1 LPPALPRLLAD
12 NYVPL
17 ALTAA
22 MALGAAYPKP
32 GLWAADRLGVTSL
45 ATAGI
50 FLISVLGVRGEQA
63 LRALRAWREVA
74 FGLLSILFIT
84 PLLAAP
90 LAAALPL
97 EPRALA
103 TGLAVFFCMPTTL
116 SSGVALTAVA
126 GGDAALALLLTV
138 SSNFLGTVTA
148 PWAVAKLLSGVGGGG
163 LGGETT
169 AASIDPVP
177 LLRSL
182 AKTVA
187 APLVVGS
194 ALRSLPLGNHA
205 IARAVDANRTR
216 LAYVSTALL
225 ALVPWSQVSRAVAG
239 GAALRPAP
247 LAAAAAAGL
256 AIHVG
261 LLLFNLA
268 AVRALDLGR
277 GGGGGGGCGGGS
289 GGRKKGVGD
298 AERQEQEQEQAL
310 FGARVALVLC
320 CSQKALAV
328 AVPVVAALFAS
339 SSSSSLSSSTLAATA
354 SIPIVI
360 LHMLQTA
367 FDGLVAARV
376 AKRREREKKRKEQ
389 NLSLSSPKHFFS

>member
-1 LPPALPRLLAD
+1 M
-12 NYVPL
+12 PL

-22 MALGAAYPKP
+22 MALGATFPEP
-32 GLWAADRLGVTSL
+32 GLWSADRLGVTSL

-50 FLISVLGVRGEQA
+50 FLISVLGVRGDQA

-74 FGLLSILFIT
+74 FGLLSILVLT

-90 LAAALPL
+90 LAASLPL
-97 EPRALA
+97 EPRVLA

-116 SSGVALTAVA
+116 SSSVALTAAA

-148 PWAVAKLLSGVGGGG
+148 PWAVAKLLSDGALGGG
-163 LGGETT
+163 LGGEQTAVAAASAAAAAT
-169 AASIDPVP
+169 AAGTAAISIDPVP

-194 ALRSLPLGNHA
+194 ALRSLPFGNYA
-205 IARAVDANRTR
+205 IARAVDANKRK

-239 GAALRPAP
+239 GATLRPAP

-268 AVRALDLGR
+268 AVRALDLGS
-277 GGGGGGGCGGGS
+277 GGFGS
-289 GGRKKGVGD
+289 GGRRRKGFGD
-298 AERQEQEQEQAL
+298 AEREEQEAQEQEQAL

-339 SSSSSLSSSTLAATA
+339 SSSSSSSLSPSTLAATA

-376 AKRREREKKRKEQ
+376 AKRRESDKKEKRAE
-389 NLSLSSPKHFFS
+389 